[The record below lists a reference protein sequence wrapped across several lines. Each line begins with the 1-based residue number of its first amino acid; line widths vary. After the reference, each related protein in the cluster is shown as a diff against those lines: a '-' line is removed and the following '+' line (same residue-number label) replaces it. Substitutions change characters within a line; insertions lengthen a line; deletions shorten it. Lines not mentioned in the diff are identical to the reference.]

1 MYSVI
6 STIICSLLLF
16 GWYLANYSVFY
27 REFSDDIDVK
37 HGRRI
42 LQRYYKSHKVGIFR
56 KFILWDFRKSI
67 NVINYCL
74 FWINMIS
81 FVVMLIGM
89 IIQLVFYHYLGDRLM
104 LYAAITA
111 IISSAIPQ
119 LSSRSRYLYGA
130 NKVKR
135 RNREK
140 FK

>member
-6 STIICSLLLF
+6 SIIICSLLLF

-42 LQRYYKSHKVGIFR
+42 VQRFYKSHKVGLFR

-67 NVINYCL
+67 NIINYCL
-74 FWINMIS
+74 FWINMVS
-81 FVVMLIGM
+81 FVVMLIG
-89 IIQLVFYHYLGDRLM
+89 IIMQLVFYHYLGDRLT

-111 IISSAIPQ
+111 IITSIIPQ

-130 NKVKR
+130 NKIKP
-135 RNREK
+135 RNRKK